1 MTPNGKR
8 VKETKVEVE
17 NGKGVKQVTIA
28 DEKGIHSDTM
38 PLTKTEMKNIQNHI
52 FMPKLFHAVTKR
64 VKQHKKWTMKDMQHK
79 KWTMKDMQHKKW
91 TMKDMQHKKGT
102 MKSMR
107 KKRSRTHRKGKKGA

>member
-64 VKQHKKWTMKDMQHK
+64 VMQHK